1 MVNPVALVAG
11 GVMQGAKRMTIALG
25 MEALDTAEQLMSDLE
40 MYRLGLE
47 ASTGGEDGAL
57 DLIIAHKWFNLAA
70 MQGNL
75 EARAY
80 RAELAKEMTAEEI
93 AEAQKLAREYLAT
106 HRAKPNA

>member
-1 MVNPVALVAG
+1 
-11 GVMQGAKRMTIALG
+11 MTIAMG
-25 MEALDTAEQLMSDLE
+25 VETLDAAEPILSDAE

-47 ASTGGEDGAL
+47 ASTSGEGRAF
-57 DLIIAHKWFNLAA
+57 DLIVAHKWFNLAA

-93 AEAQKLAREYLAT
+93 AEAQRLAREYLAT